1 MRKVFILL
9 SLVFSSLVMAGD
21 AELGKAKSAMCVAC
35 HGADGNSVNPIWPNL
50 AGQHEQYIARQLELF
65 KSGDRK
71 GPVMSGMVAG
81 LNQEDMQNLAAYYS
95 SQKPKIGSADESL
108 VELGQSVYQGGV
120 TKMKIPACMSCH
132 GVSGKGNPL
141 SGYPV
146 LAGQHAA
153 YTEAILKDYRS
164 GTTYGK
170 EGDTNGKIMADVAK
184 YLTDDEIKAVASYIQ
199 GLYSK

>member
-1 MRKVFILL
+1 MKKVLLLL
-9 SLVFSSLVMAGD
+9 SLVISTLTMAGD
-21 AELGKAKSAMCVAC
+21 AELGKAKSAVCVAC
-35 HGADGNSVNPIWPNL
+35 HGTDGNSINPIWPNI
-50 AGQHEQYIARQLELF
+50 AGQHEQYITRQLELF
-65 KSGDRK
+65 KSGERT
-71 GPVMSGMVAG
+71 GTVMAGMVAG
-81 LNQEDMQNLAAYYS
+81 LSSEDMQNLGAYYA
-95 SQKPKIGSADESL
+95 SQKLKIGSADEAL

-146 LAGQHAA
+146 LAGQNAA
-153 YTEAILKDYRS
+153 YTESVLKDFRS
-164 GTTYGK
+164 GTTNGGD
-170 EGDTNGKIMADVAK
+170 GDTNGKIMADVAK

>member
-1 MRKVFILL
+1 MKKVFILL

-21 AELGKAKSAMCVAC
+21 AELGKTKSALCVAC
-35 HGADGNSVNPIWPNL
+35 HGADGNSINPVWPNL

-65 KSGDRK
+65 KSGERK
-71 GPVMSGMVAG
+71 GTVMGPMVAG
-81 LNQEDMQNLAAYYS
+81 LSQEDMQNLGAYYES
-95 SQKPKIGSADESL
+95 LKPKIGSADENL
-108 VELGQSVYQGGV
+108 IELGQSVYQGGV
-120 TKMKIPACMSCH
+120 SKMKIPACMACH

-146 LAGQHAA
+146 LAGQHAT
-153 YTEAILKDYRS
+153 YTEAVLKDFRS
-164 GTTYGK
+164 GTTNGN
-170 EGDTNGKIMADVAK
+170 EGDSNGKIMADVAK